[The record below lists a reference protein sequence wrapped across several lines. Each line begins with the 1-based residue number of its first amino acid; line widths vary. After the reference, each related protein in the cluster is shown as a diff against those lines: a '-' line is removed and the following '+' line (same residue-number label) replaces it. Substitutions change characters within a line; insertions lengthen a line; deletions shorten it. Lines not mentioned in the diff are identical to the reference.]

1 MCLNLS
7 KNENHF
13 QVFSAGTISG
23 GFLPRRSPGTSC
35 ENEPQDGMLRNVRP
49 PAASPRPPS
58 SSIRPSF
65 PIRFFLPHPPSFP
78 SLFPP
83 HRSARCLTFQR
94 RCPVPRTARSNV
106 DALSPAAEL
115 SAPALRLTRPSFS
128 SRLLSL
134 PAARS
139 PPSTAAPSRTSPS
152 RRAASPAFL
161 LCTRAP
167 SPSAPA
173 RSRQEN
179 HHGPHPRPPRPRD
192 EPRNFHP
199 DSRPRKP
206 RAPGKGTCPD
216 RRFCIL

>member
-1 MCLNLS
+1 MKIIFKSFPQAKFPADFFPAEVPELPAKMHRKTACCGT
-7 KNENHF
+7 
-13 QVFSAGTISG
+13 SA
-23 GFLPRRSPGTSC
+23 PRRLP
-35 ENEPQDGMLRNVRP
+35 PVRLLP
-49 PAASPRPPS
+49 PYALPFPSAS
-58 SSIRPSF
+58 SSLIRLLS
-65 PIRFFLPHPPSFP
+65 
-78 SLFPP
+78 
-83 HRSARCLTFQR
+83 R
-94 RCPVPRTARSNV
+94 RPVPRTAQPAALRSNV

-179 HHGPHPRPPRPRD
+179 HHGPHPLPPRPRD

-199 DSRPRKP
+199 DSRPPETPRPRKGDLP
-206 RAPGKGTCPD
+206 RQA
-216 RRFCIL
+216 ILYTVAQ